1 VKKGEKGLKGVE
13 MVRYI
18 RDKEIEQKI
27 KNMRNVIIYGYF
39 GIDKKLVW
47 NLLINEIPLLHEQI
61 KKL

>member
-1 VKKGEKGLKGVE
+1 

-27 KNMRNVIIYGYF
+27 KNMRNVIIHGYF

-47 NLLINEIPLLHEQI
+47 NLLINEIPLLHEQS